1 MEFATQTEAKK
12 FFVEKIILEASQQ
25 GTFLTDAQRYMLSW
39 SESDP
44 DFKII
49 PEMNASFEQENTDIE
64 YEKKVRTLI
73 KNAYERDTKKDKTLR
88 DDWRKAY
95 SVLKKGDHYIL
106 VMLKDSLGSALV
118 PWWEITF

>member
-12 FFVEKIILEASQQ
+12 FFVEKIILEANQQ
-25 GTFLTDAQRYMLSW
+25 GIFLTESQRYMLSW

-44 DFKII
+44 NFKINAA
-49 PEMNASFEQENTDIE
+49 MNTTFKNENTDYE
-64 YEKKVRTLI
+64 YEKMIRKLM
-73 KNAYERDTKKDKTLR
+73 KKAFERDTKTDKILR

-106 VMLKDSLGSALV
+106 VMLKDALGSALV
-118 PWWEITF
+118 PWWKITF